1 MKVKWLG
8 HSAFLL
14 TSANGKKVLTDPYK
28 SGSFNGAVGYGPISE
43 KVDVVISSHKHD
55 DHYCLEG
62 LPAGYECFTATGEH
76 EAAGIK
82 IKGVKTYHDTSHG
95 KERGSN
101 VVFVIDIDG
110 IKVCHLGD
118 LGHTLSR
125 EEAGAI
131 GKVDVLLI
139 PVGGFFTIGPK
150 EAVDVMKTLAP
161 SVTIPMH
168 FKTQSLDFPIKP
180 VEDFLSL
187 AGDYENAGTTEI
199 EIGKDDLGGRRIV
212 VLDHEL

>member
-14 TSANGKKVLTDPYK
+14 TSATGKKVLTDPYK

-43 KVDVVISSHKHD
+43 KADVVISSHKHD
-55 DHYCLEG
+55 DHYCLDG
-62 LPAGYECFTATGEH
+62 LPTGYECFTSTGEH

-82 IKGVKTYHDTSHG
+82 IKGIKTYHDTSQG

-118 LGHTLSR
+118 LGHTISR

-150 EAVDVMKTLAP
+150 EAVEVMKSLEP

-168 FKTQSLDFPIKP
+168 FKTDALDFPIKP

-187 AGDYENAGTTEI
+187 AGDYEKAGATEI
-199 EIGKDDLGGRRIV
+199 EIDKDDLGGRRIV